1 MAATE
6 APISQASENPRKIP
20 QMVFI
25 ENVEEFTTQYGCENI
40 LNQLNELYSKYKFM
54 EA

>member
-1 MAATE
+1 
-6 APISQASENPRKIP
+6 
-20 QMVFI
+20 MVFV
-25 ENVEEFTTQYGCENI
+25 ENVEEFCGQYGTEQI